1 MDLPIKKVNGLPM
14 RRLIMIEDLYKQKK
28 SLELTWEQEHLNQGK
43 YTLEMVRID
52 DKIREIITQIKLEEA
67 RQQEIRNKVAEVRPE
82 VSVAT

>member
-1 MDLPIKKVNGLPM
+1 MDLPVKLVNGLPM

-67 RQQEIRNKVAEVRPE
+67 RQQELRNKIAEVRPE